1 MFMHS
6 HIQEL
11 IPMETVNLMQAV
23 SYKLPQILTFIE
35 AKLSNHLVWIIF
47 PQYLKT
53 VTLPLQEVHLLQA
66 AILNRKSKTLMFEG
80 RRLHYLFMSFEQK
93 DLGLI

>member
-35 AKLSNHLVWIIF
+35 AKLSD
-47 PQYLKT
+47 
-53 VTLPLQEVHLLQA
+53 HLL
-66 AILNRKSKTLMFEG
+66 
-80 RRLHYLFMSFEQK
+80 
-93 DLGLI
+93 